1 MKTTRRVTTSCCQSG
16 NPSQV
21 TSGQKN
27 RASCSRQQLTMLAVG
42 LTAML
47 LLFLLTDLGVTGW
60 AQPALLLR
68 DVCQD
73 DGRVDTLLVIRPV
86 WHTST
91 NVAVSLSSSFPAH
104 QVSPSASFLGQQ
116 HTACAPCMLPLAPPP
131 QRHTHDP
138 PPHVPLT
145 TQHASATS
153 PHKQCLTSTLLLL
166 GLRMWVESSPLTCC
180 RPRHTAPGRCHQCC
194 GGPCR
199 WRRRRA

>member
-1 MKTTRRVTTSCCQSG
+1 M
-16 NPSQV
+16 
-21 TSGQKN
+21 
-27 RASCSRQQLTMLAVG
+27 TMLAVG

-91 NVAVSLSSSFPAH
+91 NVAVSSSSSFPAH

-145 TQHASATS
+145 TQHACHIATQAM
-153 PHKQCLTSTLLLL
+153 PHKHSPPAWAAHVGGKQPPHLLQAPSHSTRSLSSVLRRPLQVAQKTCLTSTSPSLSKACDGMDSL
-166 GLRMWVESSPLTCC
+166 GGTSE
-180 RPRHTAPGRCHQCC
+180 Q
-194 GGPCR
+194 
-199 WRRRRA
+199 